1 MALKVLKAYLSEEDK
16 MDKPWSYGS
25 PLVREL
31 EKRYDYTEVIFPP
44 EMDEEEKAEII
55 REYDVLITMWGSPH
69 VPNSLADNP
78 GRLKHV
84 CNITGE
90 IKKWIDE
97 PIAASPH
104 IYLTN
109 WGESAGWSMAEA
121 AMTLL
126 LAMLKNLRLYVGC
139 SEDGKGEKPDLET
152 QGSLYQ
158 RCVGIYGM
166 GAIGRKFVEMLK
178 PFGPIIY
185 AFDPYVP
192 QMPEGVIKVD
202 TLEELFDKSQIVAI
216 HAGLSEETRNSVT
229 ADLLARLPDNGII
242 INTARGAIIDSEALN
257 KEILSGRLRA
267 GIDVYEPND
276 YPEKGSPLF
285 KAENAIWTA
294 HHLGAGDWG
303 VDPDRVDI
311 YGKVCLDNLER
322 LDRGEE
328 PKYQITQTLYRRMT

>member
-1 MALKVLKAYLSEEDK
+1 MALKILKAYRTEEDRMK
-16 MDKPWSYGS
+16 LPWSYGS

-31 EKRYDYTEVIFPP
+31 EKRYDYTEMIFPD
-44 EMDEEEKAEII
+44 EMTEEEKAEII
-55 REYDVLITMWGSPH
+55 REYDVLITMWSSPH

-78 GRLKHV
+78 GRLKYI
-84 CNITGE
+84 CNVTGGF
-90 IKKWIDE
+90 KTYIDE

-109 WGESAGWSMAEA
+109 WGDAVGWPMAEA

-139 SEDGKGEKPDLET
+139 SEEGKGEKPDLET

-216 HAGLSEETRNSVT
+216 HAGLSEETQNSVT
-229 ADLLARLPDNGII
+229 ADLLAKLPDNGII

-267 GIDVYEPND
+267 GIDVYEPDD

-285 KAENAIWTA
+285 KAENAIWTG
-294 HHLGAGDWG
+294 HHLGSEDWG
-303 VDPDRVDI
+303 FNPELVDR
-311 YGKVCLDNLER
+311 YGEVCLDNLARFE
-322 LDRGEE
+322 RGET
-328 PKYQITQTLYRRMT
+328 PKFLIDDAFYRRMT